1 MTELAEHYIALQLNA
16 WVILRRSD
24 GAQHRNAYRSH
35 KMAASV
41 CQRINDGLVRF
52 EQIPVTGRTANS
64 YSGL

>member
-1 MTELAEHYIALQLNA
+1 MTQLAEHYIALQLDA

-41 CQRINDGLVRF
+41 CQRINDNLVRF
-52 EQIPVTGRTANS
+52 EQVPVTGRTTTS
-64 YSGL
+64 YT